1 MAALRERGSV
11 VAEGSD
17 MLTGL
22 DALVERAGHEEQAL
36 RNYLQAL
43 SDRLQTA
50 CSRADIFCA
59 SDNLQLEPCGDDESV
74 FGYIYCNERGLMI
87 ASAFSG
93 DTAHLMPGEEI
104 SYSVTSIKECPLP
117 WLRAICRREVIEA
130 FLTKVQE
137 RVLQRTDELRTR
149 VVELATLALPAD
161 HSAAADFQ
169 QLAAELGFGKI
180 GADWRTAQV
189 KAVGDPDTA
198 IRAACTMIESVCK
211 HILDDKREIYA
222 ADADL
227 GILFKSARKALGL
240 DPDAGTEEMLQR
252 IVGGMNS
259 SVQGIG
265 MLRNRASD
273 AHGRGLGHVALKPA
287 HAKLAVNAA
296 GAIVTFLLERWKD
309 VKSGTTTL

>member
-1 MAALRERGSV
+1 MI

-17 MLTGL
+17 MLIGL
-22 DALVERAGHEEQAL
+22 DALVERAGQEEQEL
-36 RNYLQAL
+36 RNYLQSL

-50 CSRADIFCA
+50 CSRADIYCT
-59 SDNLQLEPCGDDESV
+59 SDNLQLEACGDDESV
-74 FGYIYCNERGLMI
+74 FGHIYCNEQGLKI
-87 ASAFSG
+87 ASTFSG
-93 DTAHLMPGEEI
+93 DTVLLMPGEEI
-104 SYSVTSIKECPLP
+104 TYSVTSVKECPLP

-137 RVLQRTDELRTR
+137 RVLQRTDELRSR

-169 QLAAELGFGKI
+169 KFALELGFGKI
-180 GADWRTAQV
+180 AADWRTAQV
-189 KAVGDPDTA
+189 RAVGDPETA

-211 HILDDKREIYA
+211 HILDDKRETYA
-222 ADADL
+222 SDADL

-240 DPDAGTEEMLQR
+240 DPDAGTDEMLQR
-252 IVGGMNS
+252 IVGGLNN

-273 AHGRGLGHVALKPA
+273 AHGKSLGHVALASA

-296 GAIVTFLLERWKD
+296 GAIVTFLLERWKV
-309 VKSGTTTL
+309 VKSGTAI